1 MICLAAP
8 SPRVELTTPADPGA
22 EILALGLLKFEWLK
36 RFVAAAM
43 NVNLNRSLIGLVLP
57 KVRL

>member
-1 MICLAAP
+1 MICLAGP

-22 EILALGLLKFEWLK
+22 EILELGLLKFYRLN

-43 NVNLNRSLIGLVLP
+43 NMNLNRSRIGIVLL
-57 KVRL
+57 KVRF